1 MGSRLWP
8 LSRKS
13 YPKQFVRLNH
23 PLSFFQQ
30 AVNRVSSEQF
40 EHPVVITNDLY
51 RFIVK
56 DQLNEIGI
64 KQSHIL
70 IEPEPKSTAP
80 AILAAAIQLT
90 AKSSDACMLV
100 MPSDHHIPD
109 PDLFCST
116 IQEGLSTIA
125 KGRLITWGSI
135 PDSAET
141 GYGYLELAEFP
152 IDEPAPL
159 KSFVEKPSLNIAKSM
174 LGKGNFLW
182 NMGIY
187 LFRIVDIIAAF
198 KKYSPDIYMGVMAS
212 MDAAWKD
219 LDFIRIA
226 SEPWSKVKDIS
237 VDYAIMEKA
246 DNLSVIPYEGKWS
259 DCGSWTSVGKDF
271 NDGQIDQ
278 NENSSSTVAID
289 CRNVLLRS
297 EDDGPI
303 VVGIGL
309 SDLAVV
315 AMSDAVLVTDMKQTH
330 KVRDAVNELT
340 QRGFQQAI
348 DFPLSHRP
356 WGWSENLVIND
367 RFQVNRIVVKPG
379 QAITMQSHQH
389 RSEHWTVVV
398 GSAEVTIDD
407 SRFTVSE
414 NQSIFIPKGSQHR
427 LQNTTSEQLEII
439 EVQSG
444 TYLGDDDIQR
454 FDTT

>member
-30 AVNRVSSEQF
+30 AIKRVSSEQF
-40 EHPVVITNDLY
+40 ENPVVITNDLY

-80 AILAAAIQLT
+80 AILAAAIQLL
-90 AKSSDACMLV
+90 ASSSHACMLV

-116 IQEGLSTIA
+116 IQEGLSTIT
-125 KGRLITWGSI
+125 KGRLVTWGSI

-141 GYGYLELAEFP
+141 AYGYLELAEFP
-152 IDEPAPL
+152 ISKPAPL
-159 KSFVEKPSLNIAKSM
+159 KSFVEKPSLNKAKSM
-174 LGKGNFLW
+174 LEQGNYLW

-187 LFRIVDIIAAF
+187 LFRVVDIIAAF
-198 KKYSPDIYMGVMAS
+198 KKHSPDIYKGVSAS
-212 MDAAWKD
+212 MEAAWKD

-226 SEPWSKVKDIS
+226 SDPWSDVTDIS
-237 VDYAIMEKA
+237 IDYAIMEKA

-259 DCGSWTSVGKDF
+259 DCGSWVSVGKDF
-271 NDGQIDQ
+271 NDDQ

-356 WGWSENLVIND
+356 WGWSENLVSND

-379 QAITMQSHQH
+379 HAITMQSHQH

-454 FDTT
+454 FDTK

>member
-141 GYGYLELAEFP
+141 GYGYLELEEFP

-226 SEPWSKVKDIS
+226 SDPWSKVKDIS
-237 VDYAIMEKA
+237 IDYAIMEKA

-259 DCGSWTSVGKDF
+259 DCGSWVSVGKDF
-271 NDGQIDQ
+271 NDDQ

-289 CRNVLLRS
+289 CHNVMLRS
-297 EDDGPI
+297 EADGPI

-340 QRGFQQAI
+340 QRGFKQAI

-356 WGWSENLVIND
+356 WGWSENLVSND